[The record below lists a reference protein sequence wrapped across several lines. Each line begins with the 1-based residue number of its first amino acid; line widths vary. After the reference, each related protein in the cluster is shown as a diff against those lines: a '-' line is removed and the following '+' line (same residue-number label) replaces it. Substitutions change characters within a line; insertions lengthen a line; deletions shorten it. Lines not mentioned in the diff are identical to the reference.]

1 MTEHLILLRQR
12 FYLVNLMFRPYK
24 FILPY
29 KVIFHEE
36 EKKKF
41 SKSNKFYSLFSTLR
55 EITFYPITSK
65 TLCILSHSNCN
76 TNIICLLIIY
86 IEKLKELK

>member
-1 MTEHLILLRQR
+1 M
-12 FYLVNLMFRPYK
+12 K
-24 FILPY
+24 
-29 KVIFHEE
+29 KK
-36 EKKKF
+36 KKKF

-86 IEKLKELK
+86 IY

>member
-41 SKSNKFYSLFSTLR
+41 SKSNKFYPLFSTLR

-65 TLCILSHSNCN
+65 TLCILHYHIQTVIQTLSVY
-76 TNIICLLIIY
+76 L
-86 IEKLKELK
+86 